1 MARPGRLELPTLCL
15 EDAHEGA
22 LRPTTLESWDD
33 TGLPWIA
40 LWLKELIVWGT
51 LDPVAAYLLGR
62 GRAGT
67 RSEASVFARQ
77 YFESHEELE
86 PNEML
91 DPSTIRKWADT
102 LAKPAPLVPKNKPQA
117 PLTVKLERNFPTKA
131 ARRWRV
137 LPAEEGTRINWVE
150 PAGFVLAVGERP
162 ADWNSAWLE
171 DGDFF
176 LDVESQ
182 TVSFEPFL

>member
-1 MARPGRLELPTLCL
+1 
-15 EDAHEGA
+15 
-22 LRPTTLESWDD
+22 
-33 TGLPWIA
+33 
-40 LWLKELIVWGT
+40 
-51 LDPVAAYLLGR
+51 
-62 GRAGT
+62 
-67 RSEASVFARQ
+67 VFARQ
-77 YFESHEELE
+77 YFESHELE

-102 LAKPAPLVPKNKPQA
+102 LAKPAPLGSKNKPQA
-117 PLTVKLERNFPTKA
+117 PLKVKLERKFSAKA

-137 LPAEEGTRINWVE
+137 LPAETGTRINWVE

-176 LDVESQ
+176 LDVDSQ